1 MKDGRMSNKQPQPT
15 IIAVYRQSQATLF
28 SPCVTGAMC
37 GICEAHLRGK
47 KKNTPCPML
56 TATES
61 AFSIPLKIAT
71 GLITD
76 GLAKPVNWEDGKGYT
91 AIQLL
96 FSRLAHLRDASCK
109 IDEAMLIQYAEG
121 RSRA

>member
-1 MKDGRMSNKQPQPT
+1 
-15 IIAVYRQSQATLF
+15 
-28 SPCVTGAMC
+28 
-37 GICEAHLRGK
+37 
-47 KKNTPCPML
+47 ML

-121 RSRA
+121 RSRARAAVDDGWQGVRIVSTAGVKQVSVASWTPEQMAQSQERVQSFR